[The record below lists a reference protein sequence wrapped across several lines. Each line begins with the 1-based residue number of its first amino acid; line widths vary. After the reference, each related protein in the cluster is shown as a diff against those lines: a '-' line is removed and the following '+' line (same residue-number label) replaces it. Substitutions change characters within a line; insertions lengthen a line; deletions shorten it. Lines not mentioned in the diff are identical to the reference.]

1 MRFMESRLVSRIAGV
16 SCMLALL
23 CLAVTPARAESTLQA
38 LSIPTVTTAPPLDPK
53 ADVATWNDAISATLP
68 WDVQHQRPSS
78 ETATARIATDGKN
91 LFVRFD
97 VPQRE
102 ALLAQQHA
110 NDVGDGTDD
119 EVWIDLWPNGNS
131 GFYYQFAATSS
142 GTHYQYSS
150 ENTAYAP
157 TWETHGNA
165 YSGGFTVTMRIP
177 ISVMR
182 GSGNKNAWKMQF
194 VRIVR
199 STGERQIWSYAA
211 AQTNGDDVN
220 YAGQLNGLAS
230 AVAVRPPPRV
240 ALYGLGAVGP
250 SSSGLTTS
258 RAGADLSIPVTATSS
273 FYATL
278 HPDFSNVEVD
288 QQTIAPT
295 AFARSFNEVRPFFTQ
310 ASNFLDPFNCT
321 ACPGITELYTPSIP
335 TPRDG
340 YAVEGKQGPLS
351 FAAFDAIGV
360 GRGDGAAAFSLHS
373 PDNHWQISE
382 QSVVTNLPGVTDHLT
397 TTGLS
402 YSDSKH
408 ISTYFNYG
416 SDSGTNVLA
425 GNQAQRY
432 DAGLFYYTNTLGLA
446 VSARKVGE
454 FYNPIDGL
462 IQHPDIEGYGL
473 YENKI
478 FLFDKNAPLN
488 SIQIGTFIDR
498 YRSHLGLLDQTDN
511 AAWIDVLTRNLID
524 IQFNSG
530 SDYLLL
536 NSGVFTPISQPGASI
551 TWHSGSAN
559 NPGSNE
565 NHGSSATPTSIS
577 YNAGQFGPGRVETW
591 FRSST
596 MRAGPRGTLSL
607 EADDTRDYLAAG
619 GTNIQWLERLGYT
632 YTPGPMSSLA
642 VGVRRIIG
650 TGPVVD
656 AAAPPAFTSAWNLS
670 FAFHRRLPHDELY
683 VAYGD
688 ASQLSTVPQF
698 IIKIIHYFGA
708 EKGT

>member
-1 MRFMESRLVSRIAGV
+1 MGVRGRPLIAGV
-16 SCMLALL
+16 LGAAALL
-23 CLAVTPARAESTLQA
+23 CAGGMPARAESTLGA
-38 LSIPTVTTAPPLDPK
+38 LSIPTVAAAPPLDPK
-53 ADVATWNDAISATLP
+53 VEVAAWSGAAAASLP
-68 WDVQHQRPSS
+68 WDVQHQRASS
-78 ETATARIATDGKN
+78 ETATARIITDGKN

-102 ALLAQQHA
+102 ALLAQQQA

-119 EVWIDLWPNGNS
+119 EVWIDLWPNGNN
-131 GFYYQFAATSS
+131 GFYYQFAATSK
-142 GTHYQYSS
+142 GTHYQYST

-157 TWETHGNA
+157 TWESHGSV

-182 GSGNKNAWKMQF
+182 GSGNKTAWKMQF

-199 STGERQIWSYAA
+199 STGERQIWSYGP
-211 AQTNGDDVN
+211 AQTNGDDVT
-220 YAGQLNGLAS
+220 YAGQLNGLAP
-230 AVAVRPPPRV
+230 AAAVRPQPRL
-240 ALYGLGAVGP
+240 ALYGLGAAGSP
-250 SSSGLTTS
+250 ESGLSTS
-258 RAGADLSIPVTATSS
+258 RAGADVSIPVTATSS
-273 FYATL
+273 LYATL

-310 ASNFLDPFNCT
+310 AANYLDPFSCN
-321 ACPGITELYTPSIP
+321 ACPSITELYTPAIP

-373 PDNHWQISE
+373 PDNHWQLSE
-382 QSVVTNLPGVTDHLT
+382 QSVVTNMPGLTDHVE

-402 YSDSKH
+402 YNDSKH
-408 ISTYFNYG
+408 VSSYFNYG

-432 DAGLFYYTNTLGLA
+432 DGGIYYYTNTVGA
-446 VSARKVGE
+446 AFSMRKVGE
-454 FYNPIDGL
+454 FYDPVDGF
-462 IQHPDIEGYGL
+462 IQHPDIAGYAL
-473 YENKI
+473 FENKV
-478 FLFDKNAPLN
+478 FLFGEGSPLN
-488 SIQIGTFIDR
+488 SIQVGTYVDR
-498 YRSHLGLLDQTDN
+498 YHAHTGALNQTDTT
-511 AAWIDVLTRNLID
+511 AWVDVLTRDLID
-524 IQFNSG
+524 ISFNSG

-536 NSGVFTPISQPGASI
+536 NSGVFTPVSQPGASI
-551 TWHSGSAN
+551 TWHAGSAN
-559 NPGSNE
+559 NPGNNE
-565 NHGSSATPTSIS
+565 NHGSSATPTSIT
-577 YNAGQFGPGRVETW
+577 YNDGRFGPGRVETW

-607 EADDTRDYLAAG
+607 EADDTRDYLDTG
-619 GTNIQWLERLGYT
+619 GTNIQWLERFGYT
-632 YTPGPMSSLA
+632 YTPGPTSSLA

-650 TGPVVD
+650 TGPIVD
-656 AAAPPAFTSAWNLS
+656 LAAPPAFTRAWNLS

-683 VAYGD
+683 MAYGD

-698 IIKIIHYFGA
+698 IIKVIHYFGA